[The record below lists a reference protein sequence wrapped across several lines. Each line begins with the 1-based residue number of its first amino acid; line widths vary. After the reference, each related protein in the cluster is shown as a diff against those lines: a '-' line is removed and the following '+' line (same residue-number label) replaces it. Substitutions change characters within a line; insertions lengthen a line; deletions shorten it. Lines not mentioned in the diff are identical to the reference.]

1 MIQLALFIRNHY
13 GGSMSQALK
22 TVIPVKKS
30 VRPVEK
36 KYVSLAISRD
46 EAKALLEELSVKK
59 NTAARIRLLQALIEA
74 ETVEYSLL
82 TGKLSIAAATIRSFE
97 EKGYV
102 RISVEENYRNP
113 VKSHE
118 LEDIRHKLNDSQ
130 QFIVDT
136 IEEEYTKGKR
146 GTYLIH
152 GVTGSGKTEV
162 YLELIEYVVRQ
173 KKQVIFLIP
182 EISLTFQTVMRFYTR
197 FGDRVSVIHSR
208 LSAGERYD
216 QYRRAANGEIDVM
229 IGPRSALFTP
239 FQNPGLIVIDE
250 EHENAYKSE
259 SVPKYHAVGVA
270 EELCRMTG
278 ASLILGSAT
287 PSVDSYY
294 KALNGTYT
302 LFTMKDRANEAK
314 LPAAHLVDLRAEL
327 QKGNRSMFSQ
337 TLQEMMT
344 ERLAKREQ
352 IMLFINRRGYYGF
365 LSCRSCGHVLKCPHC
380 DISLTAHNNGTL
392 VCHYCGYRTPAVKT
406 CPKCGSKYISALRGG
421 TQMVEEALLKM
432 FPQARVLRMDADTTA
447 AKDSYDKILSAFM
460 NQEADILVGT
470 QMIVKGHDFPNVT
483 LVGILAADIS
493 LYASDYRAAERTFE
507 LLTQAA
513 GRAGRG
519 EKPGDVVIQAYDI
532 DNFAI
537 QTAAKQDYVEYYN
550 QEILYRTLLDYPPVS
565 NMLLIKLSS
574 RNERQLELAADML
587 SITDGQVRVIGP
599 SNAALYKAE
608 DVYHK
613 VIYVKA
619 KEYETLTR
627 VKSEVENFVKD
638 RMEYRNVSI
647 QFDFNPLYT

>member
-1 MIQLALFIRNHY
+1 
-13 GGSMSQALK
+13 
-22 TVIPVKKS
+22 
-30 VRPVEK
+30 
-36 KYVSLAISRD
+36 
-46 EAKALLEELSVKK
+46 
-59 NTAARIRLLQALIEA
+59 
-74 ETVEYSLL
+74 
-82 TGKLSIAAATIRSFE
+82 
-97 EKGYV
+97 
-102 RISVEENYRNP
+102 
-113 VKSHE
+113 
-118 LEDIRHKLNDSQ
+118 
-130 QFIVDT
+130 
-136 IEEEYTKGKR
+136 
-146 GTYLIH
+146 
-152 GVTGSGKTEV
+152 
-162 YLELIEYVVRQ
+162 
-173 KKQVIFLIP
+173 
-182 EISLTFQTVMRFYTR
+182 
-197 FGDRVSVIHSR
+197 
-208 LSAGERYD
+208 
-216 QYRRAANGEIDVM
+216 
-229 IGPRSALFTP
+229 
-239 FQNPGLIVIDE
+239 
-250 EHENAYKSE
+250 
-259 SVPKYHAVGVA
+259 
-270 EELCRMTG
+270 
-278 ASLILGSAT
+278 
-287 PSVDSYY
+287 
-294 KALNGTYT
+294 
-302 LFTMKDRANEAK
+302 MKDRANEAK